1 MHATSNAAYK
11 RLYIIISKVTPQ
23 PYPYEYEYL
32 HAFPKICT
40 VCRLKDK
47 RSARERCK
55 QKGEN

>member
-32 HAFPKICT
+32 HAFPKIYVLC
-40 VCRLKDK
+40 V
-47 RSARERCK
+47 
-55 QKGEN
+55 G